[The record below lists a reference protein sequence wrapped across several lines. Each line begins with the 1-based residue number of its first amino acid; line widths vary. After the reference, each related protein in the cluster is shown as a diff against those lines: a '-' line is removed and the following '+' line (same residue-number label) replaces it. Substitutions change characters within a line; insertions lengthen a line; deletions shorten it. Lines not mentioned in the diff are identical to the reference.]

1 MATTATGRF
10 RCVAPPFAEV
20 EFPPKQL
27 SGCECQQ
34 NPIAG
39 AQWLGTGGRS
49 VLQSEH
55 MLVFSSKDTRR
66 APRSDLSSCRFHGA
80 ETSSRSLAT
89 PMQTVFAERAL

>member
-34 NPIAG
+34 NPDRPERTAG
-39 AQWLGTGGRS
+39 
-49 VLQSEH
+49 
-55 MLVFSSKDTRR
+55 
-66 APRSDLSSCRFHGA
+66 
-80 ETSSRSLAT
+80 
-89 PMQTVFAERAL
+89 